1 MSNQVSIKAYAKRAK
16 RRMTSGYW
24 DKVRKEREEYI
35 QNNPAED
42 AHKII
47 ELYARRLMREI
58 YADERDNKDNE
69 IYSKVV
75 KLLKSNTFTLNPIG
89 QLIDH
94 NEFDRLDKQ
103 AQQNYIIKLTDK
115 YNEMRERYER
125 EKQYHT
131 L

>member
-1 MSNQVSIKAYAKRAK
+1 MSKSVSIKMYAKRAK
-16 RRMTSGYW
+16 HRMTSGYW
-24 DKVRKEREEYI
+24 DKVRRERDEYI

-58 YADERDNKDNE
+58 YADESDNKDNE
-69 IYSKVV
+69 IYLKVV
-75 KLLKSNTFTLNPIG
+75 KLLQSNTFTSNPIG

-94 NEFDRLDKQ
+94 NEYDRLDRQ
-103 AQQNYIIKLTDK
+103 GQQNYIIKLTDK

-125 EKQYHT
+125 EKHYRS